1 MTMTKTL
8 TQICMLCENPEITG
22 CDNSSESS
30 SVCGSDCGSSCDSS
44 RGSGS
49 ECSSDSTH
57 QVCKDCLVVCP
68 ATNQVKCFFCE
79 YNCDNCSVCERYGK
93 RKHKKNNN

>member
-1 MTMTKTL
+1 MKMSTT
-8 TQICMLCENPEITG
+8 CMLCENPEITG
-22 CDNSSESS
+22 CESGSAGSESS
-30 SVCGSDCGSSCDSS
+30 SVCGSECGSNCGNSS
-44 RGSGS
+44 SS

-68 ATNQVKCFFCE
+68 TTNQVKCFFCE

-93 RKHKKNNN
+93 NKKNNN